1 MNTLVEKGFGLLIFI
16 GFFIP
21 FTLGLYYSA
30 NKGYEFNNVTSELT
44 QMVKEDGEIYGKT
57 ISSDKKKEIYQKE
70 YDAVLASTND
80 KTRARKAGID
90 KLNSQLKANE
100 DASSSVYN
108 YLNSNSANSNESL
121 SDMGYSIILSVKV
134 GDVENGKVELG
145 KILNKT
151 NLDDSDV
158 VDINLENTDLKGVI
172 KFKTGAKVTVKY
184 RYEKELRFGW
194 TPKYSKD
201 VNVTIYKR

>member
-1 MNTLVEKGFGLLIFI
+1 MNTLVEKGFGILIFI
-16 GFFIP
+16 GFFLP

-57 ISSDKKKEIYQKE
+57 LSSDKKKEIYQKE

-90 KLNSQLKANE
+90 KLNSELKANE

-108 YLNSNSANSNESL
+108 YLNSNSANSSESL
-121 SDMGYSIILSVKV
+121 SDMGYKMYIEYN
-134 GDVENGKVELG
+134 GVEYD
-145 KILNKT
+145 LNK
-151 NLDDSDV
+151 DSL
-158 VDINLENTDLKGVI
+158 NKI
-172 KFKTGAKVTVKY
+172 KFNTGDNVTIKY